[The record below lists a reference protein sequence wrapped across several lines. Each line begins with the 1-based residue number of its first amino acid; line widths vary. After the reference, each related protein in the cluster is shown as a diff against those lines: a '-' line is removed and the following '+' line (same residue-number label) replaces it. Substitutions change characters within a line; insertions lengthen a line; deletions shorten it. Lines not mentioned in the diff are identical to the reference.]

1 MPSII
6 THDTFG
12 RDLYSTLP
20 EIIGQSDAEK
30 DAYLLGCQGPDVLF
44 YGSINPLAKSANS
57 FGRALHRGRCTK
69 FLTSLIA
76 SYSLLTKKYTD
87 KVVSDITQ
95 GKDGIADEDGNL
107 FEIGINAT
115 RYAELSEKLRVE
127 RAFILGFAMHWQ
139 LDSVMHPFV
148 FSQQYSIC
156 DAGVEGLDRRS
167 GSEVHVEIER
177 ELDELVLY
185 VKRKEIIESF
195 NPAERILIASN
206 STLLAIDEL
215 LSLAIPKVYN
225 RGVSPKMYTYS
236 VKASRQVQRLLYSA
250 GGIKRTFIGD
260 VETVFRR
267 HSYLRAIT
275 HRNRAITR
283 SEFDNAEH
291 DRWVDPWVKSVSYT
305 DSFWDLYDKSLATG
319 IENIGLFAGL
329 IDKGHELADFG
340 KSYQGIY
347 TDIFEDVKDITRNKN
362 FYGVSENIIN
372 EATGKPE
379 GY

>member
-12 RDLYSTLP
+12 RDLYSELSQV
-20 EIIGQSDAEK
+20 IGQSDVER
-30 DAYLLGCQGPDVLF
+30 DAFLLGCQGPDVLF
-44 YGSINPLAKSANS
+44 YGSINPLAASANS
-57 FGRALHRGRCTK
+57 FGKSLHRCRCTK
-69 FLTSLIA
+69 FLTALIS
-76 SYSLLTKKYTD
+76 SYSLLTKKYAD
-87 KVVSDITQ
+87 RFSDAECF
-95 GKDGIADEDGNL
+95 DGDDIGDDAGNL
-107 FEIGINAT
+107 
-115 RYAELSEKLRVE
+115 YAQKQASNSYVELAEKLRAQ
-127 RAFILGFAMHWQ
+127 RSFILGFAMHWQ

-148 FSQQYSIC
+148 FSQQYAIC

-177 ELDELVLY
+177 EFDELVLY

-195 NPAERILIASN
+195 NPAERILIAGN
-206 STLLAIDEL
+206 ATLEAVDEL
-215 LSLAIPKVYN
+215 LGLAIPRVYD
-225 RGVSPKMYTYS
+225 RSTSQKMYTYS
-236 VKASRQVQRLLYSA
+236 VKATRQVQRLLYSA
-250 GGIKRTFIGD
+250 GGIKRNFIGD

-291 DRWVDPWVKSVSYT
+291 NRWFDPWVKTVSYT
-305 DSFWDLYDKSLATG
+305 DSFWDLYERAYYEG
-319 IENIGLFAGL
+319 IENIGLLAGL

-340 KSYQGIY
+340 KSYLGIY
-347 TDIFEDVKDITRNKN
+347 TDIFDDVKDITKNKN
-362 FYGVSENIIN
+362 FYGASETIIN
-372 EATGKPE
+372 EITGKPE

>member
-12 RDLYSTLP
+12 CDLYKALS
-20 EIIGQSDAEK
+20 EIIGQSDTEK
-30 DAYLLGCQGPDVLF
+30 DAFLLGCQGPDVLF

-57 FGRALHRGRCTK
+57 FGRALHRSRCTK
-69 FLTSLIA
+69 FLASLIA

-87 KVVSDITQ
+87 KVVSDIAY
-95 GKDGIADEDGNL
+95 GKDGMADEDGNL
-107 FEIGINAT
+107 FEKGINAT
-115 RYAELSEKLRVE
+115 KYAELSERLRVE
-127 RAFILGFAMHWQ
+127 RAFIIGFAMHWQ

-206 STLLAIDEL
+206 STLDAIDEL
-215 LSLAIPKVYN
+215 LYLAIPKVYN
-225 RGVSPKMYTYS
+225 RNISPKMYTYS
-236 VKASRQVQRLLYSA
+236 VKATRQVQRLLYSA
-250 GGIKRTFIGD
+250 GGIKRNFIGD

-275 HRNRAITR
+275 HRNRAITH
-283 SEFDNAEH
+283 SEFDNSEH
-291 DRWVDPWVKSVSYT
+291 NSWVDPWVKTVSYT
-305 DSFWDLYDKSLATG
+305 DSFWDLYEKSYDLG
-319 IENIGLFAGL
+319 IENIVLIAGL
-329 IDKGHELADFG
+329 VDKGHELADFG
-340 KSYQGIY
+340 KSYHGIY
-347 TDIFEDVKDITRNKN
+347 TDIFEDVKEITNNLN
-362 FYGVSENIIN
+362 FYGASENIIN
-372 EATGKPE
+372 EVTGKPE